1 MVFDFPITELISEEA
16 AYNWLVRVLHPEGL
30 RCPAGHLLP
39 GDQAPHV
46 RENAPIVRYRCKKCH
61 RVFTAF
67 TGTQF
72 ARSRYTCVQRVLFLR
87 GVLKGEPTAGL
98 ARELSVNRCHLGQKR
113 VRLQEAL
120 AERFSPRRIV

>member
-1 MVFDFPITELISEEA
+1 MVFDFPITELLNEEA
-16 AYNWLVRVLHPEGL
+16 AYDWLVRALHPAGL
-30 RCPAGHLLP
+30 RCPEGHPLS
-39 GDQAPHV
+39 GAQAPHS

-72 ARSRYTCVQRVLFLR
+72 ARSRYTCAQRVLFLR
-87 GVLKGEPTAGL
+87 GILKGEPTAGL

-113 VRLQEAL
+113 VRLQDAL
-120 AERFSPRRIV
+120 AERFFPRGAA